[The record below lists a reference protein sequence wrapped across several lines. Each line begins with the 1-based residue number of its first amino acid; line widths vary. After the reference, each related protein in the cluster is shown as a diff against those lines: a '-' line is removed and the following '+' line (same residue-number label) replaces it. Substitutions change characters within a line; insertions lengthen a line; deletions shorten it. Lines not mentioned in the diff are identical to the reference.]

1 MSCVTE
7 WHSQISDSMFYS
19 LPRLFSP
26 SLSLTLSLSDCDLY
40 TQHVAQW
47 EPCLL
52 NGIAL
57 METYISRIIS
67 VFSCKWFGWGRRR
80 RERGGRFN
88 TLPLS
93 MNNSIIWIKWTPGA
107 VGTARR
113 RAVDPLPLPTSLFP
127 SLALSVPPSL
137 RFHSPST
144 KCHTLVTLVSPRQ
157 KLALSWK
164 TKRRGKK
171 VEEKREGGGEK
182 FLSISS

>member
-1 MSCVTE
+1 MCDWVTF
-7 WHSQISDSMFYS
+7 SNLVSDSLFYF
-19 LPRLFSP
+19 LPRLSS
-26 SLSLTLSLSDCDLY
+26 SLSSQTDLY

-67 VFSCKWFGWGRRR
+67 VFSCKWFGGGRR
-80 RERGGRFN
+80 GVRFN

-107 VGTARR
+107 VGTALR

-127 SLALSVPPSL
+127 SLSLSARPSL
-137 RFHSPST
+137 RFHSPPHEMP
-144 KCHTLVTLVSPRQ
+144 HTCNFSLPSAKTCSLLKGFLKKTLREE
-157 KLALSWK
+157 
-164 TKRRGKK
+164 
-171 VEEKREGGGEK
+171 EEKGNSYQSPLRFWAFE
-182 FLSISS
+182 STV